1 MVVRAKRTIAINLY
15 FSNCSFIGES
25 QLQRHQS
32 YHSNI
37 RSFECDVCKK
47 MYKSKRDLRLH
58 RMIHSIQ
65 RPHKCPNCEKTF
77 LSTSKLKQHLNI
89 HTGLRPFKCQ
99 FCPKDFTN
107 FPNWLKHI
115 RRRHKV
121 DHKTGEKLVD
131 MPKFLKKPNKKSVAK
146 KSIEKIETE
155 PLLLKSIK
163 IEPIDSDVP
172 DEPIEL
178 APNGLKIVNVMSLN
192 VPDRTAPDYGDQL
205 ISTLD
210 DMMMFPMVTQQTSP
224 LDTDLSTITVNDK
237 TLPLN
242 NADDLE
248 RAASL
253 LMQQTLDIEDEMEFR
268 GAKCE
273 PLDTE
278 LYPDESFYVPTNDL
292 PFLEEN
298 IDYLPNQL
306 DASFADV
313 SYNVGGGTGDMF
325 SYYFDNNLTMP
336 TVQRNFLSLP
346 PIATVKC
353 RQNQGTHTY
362 TPATNVL

>member
-1 MVVRAKRTIAINLY
+1 
-15 FSNCSFIGES
+15 
-25 QLQRHQS
+25 
-32 YHSNI
+32 
-37 RSFECDVCKK
+37 
-47 MYKSKRDLRLH
+47 
-58 RMIHSIQ
+58 MIHSIQ

-131 MPKFLKKPNKKSVAK
+131 MPKFLKKQNKKPAAK
-146 KSIEKIETE
+146 KPIEKPETA
-155 PLLLKSIK
+155 PLLMKTIK
-163 IEPIDSDVP
+163 IEPFDVP
-172 DEPIEL
+172 DVADEPIESESDD
-178 APNGLKIVNVMSLN
+178 LKIANVMSLN
-192 VPDRTAPDYGDQL
+192 VPDRTAPDYGDEL

-210 DMMMFPMVTQQTSP
+210 EMMMFPMVTQTTP
-224 LDTDLSTITVNDK
+224 IGTDLSTITVNDK

-242 NADDLE
+242 SADDLE

-273 PLDTE
+273 PLDTD
-278 LYPDESFYVPTNDL
+278 LYPDESYYAPPDDL

-298 IDYLPNQL
+298 IDYLPYTTDTNL
-306 DASFADV
+306 PSAFGKMDANFTDV
-313 SYNVGGGTGDMF
+313 TYNGIAGGSGSDMF
-325 SYYFDNNLTMP
+325 TYYFDNNVTIP
-336 TVQRNFLSLP
+336 TVSRNFPSLP

-353 RQNQGTHTY
+353 RLNQGAATHAY
-362 TPATNVL
+362 TSTTNVL